1 MKLDCVLTAC
11 NTISTYCEFIPF
23 FIKTWNKLY
32 PNVDVKIILINDV
45 IPEAY
50 NDYKNN
56 IILFKPIPNIS
67 TAFTS
72 QYIRL
77 LYPALLNYE
86 NGILIT
92 DIDMIPMNSNYY
104 IKNIENIENNKFVY
118 YRTAL
123 LDKKQIAI
131 CYVAANNT
139 IWKEIFNIHSVD
151 DIYKRFDEVIKNYT
165 GIHKWCIDQVDLYKY
180 VMAWNNKTNNFITI
194 NDHIAGFKRL
204 NRGNNLINNMSKIDE
219 TTIHRIKTG
228 YYSDYHCLRPYS
240 NYKLINDEI
249 IDLL

>member
-1 MKLDCVLTAC
+1 M
-11 NTISTYCEFIPF
+11 ISTYCEFIPF
-23 FIKTWNKLY
+23 FIKAWNKLY
-32 PNVDVKIILINDV
+32 PTVDVKIILINDI
-45 IPEAY
+45 IPDAY

-104 IKNIENIENNKFVY
+104 TENIENIENNKFVY
-118 YRTAL
+118 YRKAL
-123 LDKKQIAI
+123 LEHKQIAM

-139 IWKEIFNIHSVD
+139 IWKEVFNIHSID
-151 DIYKRFDEVIKNYT
+151 DIYKKFDEVMKNYT
-165 GIHKWCIDQVDLYKY
+165 GIHKWCVDQVDLYKY
-180 VMAWNNKTNNFITI
+180 IMAWNNKTNNFITI
-194 NDHIAGFKRL
+194 HDHIAGFKRL
-204 NRGNNLINNMSKIDE
+204 NRCNNLINNMSNLDEKIRHN
-219 TTIHRIKTG
+219 IISG

-240 NYKLINDEI
+240 KYKEINDQILELLVYKL
-249 IDLL
+249 